1 MSTVQI
7 SIVTSN
13 GVSATGAA
21 APVTSSAMVG
31 AAEIIA
37 SSGSSQPLQTLD
49 ATDLDSTRL
58 DQYFW
63 RIAVVGTESVYAA
76 FGAAPT
82 ASSTSGFL
90 CPAGGVYEFRINA
103 GTDIVAVINA

>member
-7 SIVTSN
+7 CIVTSN

-31 AAEIIA
+31 AAEIIT
-37 SSGSSQPLQTLD
+37 SSGTPQSLLGLD
-49 ATDLDSTRL
+49 ATDLDSTKL

-63 RIAVVGTESVYAA
+63 RIAVIGTESVYAA

-82 ASSTSGFL
+82 ASDTSGFL

-103 GTDIVAVINA
+103 GTDTVSIVNA